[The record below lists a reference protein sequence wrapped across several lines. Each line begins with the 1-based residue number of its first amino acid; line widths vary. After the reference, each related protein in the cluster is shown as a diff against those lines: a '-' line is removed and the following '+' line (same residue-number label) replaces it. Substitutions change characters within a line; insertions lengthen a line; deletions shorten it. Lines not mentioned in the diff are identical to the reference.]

1 MKPPKNLT
9 VRQMIEGQTLVFN
22 SQAAGDLSATLQFI
36 ITDQPDT
43 PCHLRIQNGE
53 CTFHPFPAQDPS
65 LTIRTPAEVWLAIS
79 QGQLDGQEALMAG
92 KYEVEGD
99 LGLMLRF
106 NDLFGGEMAYES
118 RAYPPGPI
126 RLPGMLWMTLAFI
139 PWTLFWALFDL
150 TDSLWLRGGLP
161 LGLMALL
168 VLYRA
173 RFNKP
178 TWLEWGSLAFFTA
191 NAALLFFKVPWYL
204 PWGSVIGSTAQ
215 GILWLASLL
224 LPGRPLSAD
233 YSRWD
238 YSEKLVRTS
247 LFLHPNAVITLM
259 WGWQYLLS
267 TGLGIAAGLLPGQA
281 ILLTVLRF
289 LLLAPAFIF
298 TERYQKNADN
308 RPVRDVERA
317 FRQMRRLA
325 GFGLLVAVGLIA
337 WMIWLG

>member
-1 MKPPKNLT
+1 MT
-9 VRQMIEGQTLVFN
+9 
-22 SQAAGDLSATLQFI
+22 
-36 ITDQPDT
+36 
-43 PCHLRIQNGE
+43 
-53 CTFHPFPAQDPS
+53 
-65 LTIRTPAEVWLAIS
+65 
-79 QGQLDGQEALMAG
+79 G

-106 NDLFGGEMAYES
+106 NDLFGGEMTYES
-118 RAYPPGPI
+118 RTYPPGPI
-126 RLPGMLWMTLAFI
+126 RLPGMVWMTLAFI
-139 PWTLFWALFDL
+139 PWTLFWTLFDL

-168 VLYRA
+168 VFYRT
-173 RFNKP
+173 RFNQS
-178 TWLEWGSLAFFTA
+178 TWLEWGSLAFFA
-191 NAALLFFKVPWYL
+191 VNAALLFFKVPWYL

-267 TGLGIAAGLLPGQA
+267 TGLGIAAGFLPGQA
-281 ILLTVLRF
+281 TLLTVLRF

-298 TERYQKNADN
+298 TARYQKNADN
-308 RPVRDVERA
+308 RPVQDVERA
-317 FRQMRRLA
+317 FRQMRGLA